1 MQGDVPG
8 LLNDSIELG
17 FLPHDVDKT
26 KLLPALQKVFDD
38 AQLAMKEE
46 FQNQFK
52 YKAVQSRRKRFMAV
66 STGKKIK
73 PQKIRISAYSILA
86 VLLLD
91 GKVSPQLI
99 LFSFSLTDLNII
111 FYTYPFL
118 VPAYF
123 ALITRALIVLE
134 GIALTG
140 DPDFDLFQSA
150 YPYAS
155 RRAVSLFGLSNLS
168 EIAMEAAK
176 NYEFLKLDI
185 PH

>member
-1 MQGDVPG
+1 MPSVAQIWE
-8 LLNDSIELG
+8 SFLG
-17 FLPHDVDKT
+17 PLSFTSLAFL
-26 KLLPALQKVFDD
+26 
-38 AQLAMKEE
+38 
-46 FQNQFK
+46 
-52 YKAVQSRRKRFMAV
+52 RRGTR
-66 STGKKIK
+66 S
-73 PQKIRISAYSILA
+73 LA

-91 GKVSPQLI
+91 GKVPPQLI

-123 ALITRALIVLE
+123 ALITRAMIVLE